1 MKNYHTL
8 RTLLALLLTGPGF
21 QFLAAQ
27 NTPLQHN
34 LKQHISFLASDSLHG
49 RMTGTVDERNAAA
62 YIIAQFK
69 SYGIPNA
76 KGNFDEQKYLQAF
89 EYNPHI
95 DTVRDHISGNNVVAY
110 INNHAANTIVIGA
123 HYDHLGWGDS
133 THSLYV
139 GPPAIHHGADDNASG
154 VATIIELA
162 RMLKQGGLKSNN
174 YVFIAF
180 SGEELGLYGS
190 KWFVTH
196 STVKLEDVDYML
208 NYDMV
213 GRLDSTSHTLI
224 VNGVGTSPTWK
235 DAIEKIHTP
244 LHIKTTESGVG
255 PSDQTSFYLKNIP
268 VLFFFTGQ
276 HKDYHKPSDVES
288 KINYAGMEDVVNYS
302 MSLLTELNDKGK
314 LLFTKTKDESND
326 SAPRFTVTM
335 GVIPDYTFEG
345 DGMRIDDV
353 KDGKP
358 AFKAG
363 LKAGDVVIQL
373 GDVKVTEMMTYMKA
387 LGNLKKG
394 DKTTVK
400 VKRGNDIIEK
410 EIQF

>member
-1 MKNYHTL
+1 MKNKYFIRRL
-8 RTLLALLLTGPGF
+8 FVIVLIIAGIGYAF
-21 QFLAAQ
+21 AQ

-34 LKQHISFLASDSLHG
+34 MKQHIMYLASDTLHG
-49 RMTGTVDERNAAA
+49 RRTGTDDERRAAA
-62 YIIAQFK
+62 YIIEQFK
-69 SYGIPNA
+69 KYGISNA
-76 KGNFDEQKYLQAF
+76 KGNFQNDKYLQAF

-95 DTVRDHISGNNVVAY
+95 DTVREHINGNNVVAY
-110 INNHAANTIVIGA
+110 INNHAASTIIIGA

-154 VATIIELA
+154 VAAMIEMA
-162 RMLKQGGLKSNN
+162 RLLKNGGLKSNN

-180 SGEELGLYGS
+180 SGEEEGLYGS
-190 KWFVTH
+190 KWYVTH
-196 STVKLEDVDYML
+196 PTVKLENVDYMF
-208 NYDMV
+208 NFDMV
-213 GRLDSTSHTLI
+213 GRLDSTSQTLI

-235 DAIEKIHTP
+235 DAMEKIHSP

-255 PSDQTSFYLKNIP
+255 PSDQTSFYLKDIP

-288 KINYAGMEDVVNYS
+288 KINYDGMEKVVDYC
-302 MSLLTELNDKGK
+302 MSLLNELNDKGK
-314 LLFTKTKDESND
+314 LLFTKTKDESTD
-326 SAPRFTVTM
+326 STPRFTVTM
-335 GVIPDYTFEG
+335 GVIPDYTFDGE
-345 DGMRIDDV
+345 GMRIDDV

-363 LKAGDVVIQL
+363 LKAGDVVVQL
-373 GDVKVTEMMTYMKA
+373 GDVKVTEMMSYMKA

-400 VKRGNDIIEK
+400 VKRGKDIIEK

>member
-1 MKNYHTL
+1 MKKLNIL
-8 RTLLALLLTGPGF
+8 RVLGALMLLGPGI
-21 QFLAAQ
+21 QLASAQ
-27 NTPLQHN
+27 NTPLQHK

-69 SYGIPNA
+69 SYGIPNP

-95 DTVRDHISGNNVVAY
+95 DSVREHISGNNVVAC
-110 INNHAANTIVIGA
+110 INNHAANTIIIGA

-133 THSLYV
+133 THSLYT

-162 RMLKQGGLKSNN
+162 RLLKQSGLKDNN

-196 STVKLEDVDYML
+196 STVKTENVDYML

-213 GRLDSTSHTLI
+213 GRLDSVTHTLI

-235 DAIEKIHTP
+235 DAMEKIHTS

-288 KINYAGMEDVVNYS
+288 KINYAGMEDVVDYS

-335 GVIPDYTFEG
+335 GVIPDYTFDGE
-345 DGMRIDDV
+345 GMRIDDV
-353 KDGKP
+353 KDNKP

-394 DKTTVK
+394 DKTIVK